1 MDLSRSPNSQ
11 DGSKL
16 NRHQLQVSLGEISHL
31 ITTLGEAG
39 AASLGDIVAVLKDC
53 LAHHDHGVRLE
64 AASAYAAVAQAFPTE
79 GRNFIIESLS
89 GFSANM
95 DAIQSLSMQVASEA
109 MSTPKSRFRRGQQE
123 PLNTGSRLLEELM
136 HHQCHMHG
144 NALAVSILMHQSP
157 HIVGGIPRVIVDKTY
172 DVSEKL
178 LRCQSNESFVK
189 VSILFCDSDF
199 LSTLSSSQH

>member
-1 MDLSRSPNSQ
+1 M
-11 DGSKL
+11 
-16 NRHQLQVSLGEISHL
+16 NRHQLQVSLGEMSHL

-79 GRNFIIESLS
+79 GRKFIIESLS

-95 DAIQSLSMQVASEA
+95 DAIQSLSMRVASEA
-109 MSTPKSRFRRGQQE
+109 MSTPKSRFRRGQQD
-123 PLNTGSRLLEELM
+123 PVIGGSGLSEELM

-144 NALAVSILMHQSP
+144 NALAVSILMHQFP
-157 HIVGGIPRVIVDKTY
+157 HVFGGVPRVIVDKTY
-172 DVSEKL
+172 DVCEKL
-178 LRCQSNESFVK
+178 LQCQSNDSFVK
-189 VSILFCDSDF
+189 VSI
-199 LSTLSSSQH
+199 